1 MSKAMVEALVAR
13 VDTQDKRIDAL
24 EKDLAS
30 KFAPN
35 VQGKTLSQPPPPA
48 KEKKE
53 KKEKKPKTG
62 GDDKPKVKRITGYI
76 LFGKAE
82 RDNVLLQLTVSDDKP
97 KNTEVLT
104 EVARQWR
111 VLPQTE
117 RDEWNAKAKKMK
129 DLVPDD
135 NDLHAASD
143 DSADDD

>member
-35 VQGKTLSQPPPPA
+35 VQGKALSQPPPPT

-62 GDDKPKVKRITGYI
+62 SDDKPKVKRITGYI

-104 EVARQWR
+104 EVARQWKS
-111 VLPQTE
+111 LSQTE

-129 DLVPDD
+129 DLVPEDI
-135 NDLHAASD
+135 DLHAASD